1 MTELYRAHHGYE
13 AQRED
18 ELSFTEGE
26 EVRITNSDD
35 AEWWEVE
42 KVDGGSKGWVP
53 SNFFTK
59 ADTALNPE
67 QGKNNTGSSTVLASV
82 LEDYE
87 AASHEELS
95 LWKGGIV
102 SVDDQSDDEWWHG
115 DLNGKKGLFPKRNV
129 KVIESKNEEE
139 TASEGESEQAATSKP
154 KNAFRL
160 AAYGV
165 KQGGIG
171 AVMAGGFPLLKK
183 TGKRPDSAT
192 EQQPPPLTRGQ
203 SISRPP
209 STTKP
214 DVALPHP
221 PTKKPATPTSTPSTP
236 NTTSSVPE
244 EAGDAVAQPKKAIVI
259 NSYSATGDDEIS
271 LIAGEYV
278 SILDRNVDAGWWR
291 GANERDE
298 TGLFPTNF
306 VKEID
311 EEPPLRPRRA
321 RPPTVKTTDSPP
333 SEPLASPSLARPPP
347 VPGSRP
353 QSLFSNRQSV
363 GQDTLPTVGSPQ
375 SPVKPVLPSVPPPRR
390 PVSTPDTS
398 RSPTKPRPVSMSMRS
413 PDLPP
418 PSPQHDRSSFMHPS
432 RPSRPVPTPRMDS
445 SETRADA
452 LAKPPLQRSPSKIEP
467 LQRTPSEIEVAP
479 LPPSRAGRASMPPL
493 ARPPVPPVPTNG
505 DGPVKGLGIKPRS
518 MTAHQDQEQQDVS
531 VIFPAGKPSPPVDDG
546 VNDKIHQLIEDAVSG
561 IRVEFMEALE
571 QERSEVLRLRAELE
585 DLRKRLD
592 V

>member
-1 MTELYRAHHGYE
+1 MTELYRAHYSYE
-13 AQRED
+13 AQRDD

-26 EVRITNSDD
+26 EVRITNNDD

-42 KVDGGSKGWVP
+42 KVDSGCKGWVP

-59 ADTALNPE
+59 VDTAPNSE
-67 QGKNNTGSSTVLASV
+67 QGKNDSGQSTVLASV

-87 AASHEELS
+87 AASHEEIS

-139 TASEGESEQAATSKP
+139 AASEGESEQAAASKP
-154 KNAFRL
+154 RNAFKL

-171 AVMAGGFPLLKK
+171 AVMAGGFPMLKK
-183 TGKRPDSAT
+183 TGKRPESAN
-192 EQQPPPLTRGQ
+192 EQSSPPLTRGQ
-203 SISRPP
+203 SVSRP
-209 STTKP
+209 SSTTTKP
-214 DVALPHP
+214 DVALPQP
-221 PTKKPATPTSTPSTP
+221 PTKKPVTPTRTPSTP
-236 NTTSSVPE
+236 NTTISVPE
-244 EAGDAVAQPKKAIVI
+244 ETGDAVPQVKKAIVI
-259 NSYSATGDDEIS
+259 NGYSATGDDEIS
-271 LIAGEYV
+271 LIAGEYIR
-278 SILDRNVDAGWWR
+278 ILDRNVDEGWWK
-291 GANERDE
+291 GTNEREE

-347 VPGSRP
+347 IPGSRP
-353 QSLFSNRQSV
+353 QSLISNRQSI
-363 GQDTLPTVGSPQ
+363 GHDTLPTVGSPQ
-375 SPVKPVLPSVPPPRR
+375 SPMKPSLPSVPPPRR

-432 RPSRPVPTPRMDS
+432 RPSRPVPTPRVDS
-445 SETRADA
+445 SESRADA
-452 LAKPPLQRSPSKIEP
+452 LAKPPLQRSPSKMEP
-467 LQRTPSEIEVAP
+467 LQRTPSEIE
-479 LPPSRAGRASMPPL
+479 
-493 ARPPVPPVPTNG
+493 
-505 DGPVKGLGIKPRS
+505 GI
-518 MTAHQDQEQQDVS
+518 
-531 VIFPAGKPSPPVDDG
+531 
-546 VNDKIHQLIEDAVSG
+546 
-561 IRVEFMEALE
+561 
-571 QERSEVLRLRAELE
+571 
-585 DLRKRLD
+585 
-592 V
+592 

>member
-1 MTELYRAHHGYE
+1 MTELYRAHHSYE

-59 ADTALNPE
+59 ADTAPNSE
-67 QGKNNTGSSTVLASV
+67 QGKNTTGSSTVLASV

-87 AASHEELS
+87 AENHEELS

-115 DLNGKKGLFPKRNV
+115 DLNGKQGLFPKRNV

-139 TASEGESEQAATSKP
+139 IASEGESEQAATSKP

-183 TGKRPDSAT
+183 TGKRPESVT
-192 EQQPPPLTRGQ
+192 EQQPPPLTNRQ
-203 SISRPP
+203 SMGRPP

-214 DVALPHP
+214 DFALPQP
-221 PTKKPATPTSTPSTP
+221 PTNKPVTPISTP
-236 NTTSSVPE
+236 SSVPE
-244 EAGDAVAQPKKAIVI
+244 EAGDAVAQSKKAIVI

-278 SILDRNVDAGWWR
+278 SIVDKTVDEGWWK
-291 GANERDE
+291 GTNEREE

-353 QSLFSNRQSV
+353 QSLISNRQSV
-363 GQDTLPTVGSPQ
+363 GQDTFPTVGSPQ
-375 SPVKPVLPSVPPPRR
+375 SPIKPALPSVPSPRR

-398 RSPTKPRPVSMSMRS
+398 RSPTKPRPVSMGMRS

-432 RPSRPVPTPRMDS
+432 RPSRPVPVPRMDS
-445 SETRADA
+445 SETKADT
-452 LAKPPLQRSPSKIEP
+452 LAKPPLQRSPSKMEP
-467 LQRTPSEIEVAP
+467 IQRTPSEIEAAP

-493 ARPPVPPVPTNG
+493 ARPPVPTVSPNG
-505 DGPVKGLGIKPRS
+505 DGPVRGLGIKPRS
-518 MTAHQDQEQQDVS
+518 MGTHQDSEQQAVTP
-531 VIFPAGKPSPPVDDG
+531 PARKPSPPVDDG
-546 VNDKIHQLIEDAVSG
+546 VNDKIHQLIEQAVSG
-561 IRVEFMEALE
+561 IRAEFMEALE

-592 V
+592 G